1 MFRQQISKSWY
12 ILTYFRNFDIKYWLI
27 SAVFRNIHI
36 ASSIMILQNID
47 IDIDKEMSKYMK
59 DLYELNIF
67 CDALPGLIPFV
78 PILCVMSIQIP
89 GRKILSE
96 FLPVKLD
103 RIKLVRFS
111 SYTTTSTPL
120 IHSIRKKQENHPFR
134 EWDNAYFWKDG
145 ALEFLVQISGII

>member
-1 MFRQQISKSWY
+1 
-12 ILTYFRNFDIKYWLI
+12 
-27 SAVFRNIHI
+27 
-36 ASSIMILQNID
+36 MIFQNID

-103 RIKLVRFS
+103 RIKVVRFS
-111 SYTTTSTPL
+111 SYTSTFIPL
-120 IHSIRKKQENHPFR
+120 IQSIKTNQE
-134 EWDNAYFWKDG
+134 K
-145 ALEFLVQISGII
+145 